1 VKLPRDLS
9 GAELARALSRYGY
22 QITRQSG
29 SHLRLT
35 SSYKG
40 TQHHVTIPAHTPLKI
55 GTLSQILADVAGYL
69 EFTRDQ
75 LAKELFV

>member
-9 GAELARALSRYGY
+9 GAELARALSRCSY

-35 SSYKG
+35 SGYKG

-69 EFTRDQ
+69 ELTRDQ
-75 LAKELFV
+75 LAKELFA